1 MKILTSSQGFFFS
14 YVFFNFT
21 AKQIQ
26 PTIKSFNPI
35 LEEDSNADLE
45 EACAT
50 VKISR

>member
-1 MKILTSSQGFFFS
+1 MYFSTSQANDLNLILTRKP
-14 YVFFNFT
+14 
-21 AKQIQ
+21 KQIQ
-26 PTIKSFNPI
+26 PNFRSFNPI